1 MSLMMKNR
9 NVKVNVNISENALEQ
24 FDAGLISFQEL
35 KQRLEVTI
43 TMNEDYLH
51 FDQFIKLL
59 SS

>member
-1 MSLMMKNR
+1 MMKNR

>member
-1 MSLMMKNR
+1 MKNR